1 MRRAAAAK
9 ADAGALPGWDLSDL
23 YPGPR
28 SDEVRRDLEQAA
40 AAAEALHEEFA
51 GRVGD
56 LDGEILADL
65 IARYEAIKET
75 LERLTSYAYLVY
87 CTAMDDAETAQFFQ
101 TVREET
107 TATESRLL
115 FLTLELNRIE
125 EDALADKLKAPAL
138 ARYAP
143 WVRDVRAFRP
153 FQLSDEVE
161 RLLLEK
167 QVAGR
172 AAWMRLFDETMA
184 ALRFSVRGEALGSAE
199 ALNLLSDKDREVR
212 KEAAQALGTVLG
224 ENVRTFALITNTL
237 AKDKEIEDQ
246 WRGFERP
253 ISARNLGNRV
263 EDEVVDALIAAVEAA
278 APRLAHRYYA
288 LKARW
293 MGVDRLDYW
302 DRNAPLPEDDD
313 RTVGWDEAISTVL
326 AAYRAFS
333 PELAGIGRRF
343 FDNDWID
350 VPVRNGKSPGA
361 FAHPTVPGAHPY
373 LLLNYQGKARDVMI
387 LAHELGHG
395 VHQVL
400 AGGQGLLLA
409 ETPLTLAETASVFGE
424 QLTFRALLDGE
435 SEPERRRVMLAG
447 KVEDMLNTVVRQVAF
462 CAFERR
468 VHEER
473 RAGELT
479 PERLSEHW
487 LAVQSESLGPAL
499 RFHDEY
505 RFYWA
510 YIPHFIH
517 APFYVY
523 AYAFGECLVNALYA
537 VYRAEPAGFEQKYL
551 DMLRAGGSL
560 RHRELLAPFGLD
572 ASDPA
577 FWSRGLDVIA
587 GFVDE
592 PGGGALARKLN
603 PFGEPDREPGA
614 ALDGGAERLV
624 AGRPLR
630 PVGEAGLAVPGLVGA
645 ELLKRLAQ
653 VGLVLAEFLGLR
665 RVMLLDHFLDRDG
678 ARHRRP
684 LAEQRAR
691 RTQRIACDVPDRGE
705 CGRPH
710 PALDQQ
716 RVEGIQMRLLR
727 LGHFADRG
735 RGAAA
740 AEHRELAV
748 VDPLGAVLAGV
759 IHADHAGDRLL
770 WRGVAGEPVLAR
782 DRGPRL
788 FALLFVVHV
797 RALHDRATP

>member
-1 MRRAAAAK
+1 MTERATRGHDTAAEAQGG
-9 ADAGALPGWDLSDL
+9 AALPGWDLTDL
-23 YPGPR
+23 YPTPD
-28 SDEVRRDLEQAA
+28 SDALRRDLDQAA

-51 GRVGD
+51 GRLAS
-56 LDGEILADL
+56 LDGEALGGL
-65 IARYEAIKET
+65 IARYEAIQET
-75 LERLTSYAYLVY
+75 LDRLTSYAYLVY

-107 TATESRLL
+107 TTTGSRLL

-125 EDALADKLKAPAL
+125 DDALADRLQAPAL

-161 RLLLEK
+161 RLLHEK

-184 ALRFSVRGEALGSAE
+184 ALRFPVQGEALTSAD
-199 ALNLLSDKDREVR
+199 ALNLLSDKEREVR
-212 KEAAQALGTVLG
+212 KAAAQALGTVLG

-263 EDEVVDALIAAVEAA
+263 EDEVVDALIAAVEDS

-302 DRNAPLPEDDD
+302 DRTAPLPEDVD
-313 RTVGWDEAISTVL
+313 RLIGWDEAAETVL

-333 PELAGIGRRF
+333 PELGGIGRRF
-343 FDNDWID
+343 FENDWID
-350 VPVRNGKSPGA
+350 APVRNGKSPGA

-373 LLLNYQGKARDVMI
+373 LLLNYQGKTRDVMI

-400 AGGQGLLLA
+400 AGGQGLLMA

-424 QLTFRALLDGE
+424 QLTFRALLDRE
-435 SEPERRRVMLAG
+435 SEPQRRRVMLAG

-473 RAGELT
+473 RSGELT
-479 PERLSEHW
+479 PDRLSEHW
-487 LAVQSESLGPAL
+487 LAVQRESLGPAL

-505 RFYWA
+505 RHYWT

-523 AYAFGECLVNALYA
+523 AYAFGECLVNALYG

-577 FWSRGLDVIA
+577 FWSLGLDVIA

-592 PGGGALARKLN
+592 L
-603 PFGEPDREPGA
+603 
-614 ALDGGAERLV
+614 
-624 AGRPLR
+624 
-630 PVGEAGLAVPGLVGA
+630 EAS
-645 ELLKRLAQ
+645 
-653 VGLVLAEFLGLR
+653 F
-665 RVMLLDHFLDRDG
+665 
-678 ARHRRP
+678 
-684 LAEQRAR
+684 
-691 RTQRIACDVPDRGE
+691 
-705 CGRPH
+705 
-710 PALDQQ
+710 
-716 RVEGIQMRLLR
+716 
-727 LGHFADRG
+727 
-735 RGAAA
+735 
-740 AEHRELAV
+740 
-748 VDPLGAVLAGV
+748 
-759 IHADHAGDRLL
+759 
-770 WRGVAGEPVLAR
+770 
-782 DRGPRL
+782 
-788 FALLFVVHV
+788 
-797 RALHDRATP
+797 

>member
-125 EDALADKLKAPAL
+125 DDALADKLKAPAL

-184 ALRFSVRGEALGSAE
+184 ALRFPVRGEALGSAE

-212 KEAAQALGTVLG
+212 REAAQALGTVLG

-572 ASDPA
+572 ASEPA

-592 PGGGALARKLN
+592 L
-603 PFGEPDREPGA
+603 EA
-614 ALDGGAERLV
+614 AL
-624 AGRPLR
+624 
-630 PVGEAGLAVPGLVGA
+630 
-645 ELLKRLAQ
+645 
-653 VGLVLAEFLGLR
+653 
-665 RVMLLDHFLDRDG
+665 
-678 ARHRRP
+678 
-684 LAEQRAR
+684 
-691 RTQRIACDVPDRGE
+691 
-705 CGRPH
+705 
-710 PALDQQ
+710 
-716 RVEGIQMRLLR
+716 
-727 LGHFADRG
+727 
-735 RGAAA
+735 
-740 AEHRELAV
+740 
-748 VDPLGAVLAGV
+748 
-759 IHADHAGDRLL
+759 
-770 WRGVAGEPVLAR
+770 
-782 DRGPRL
+782 
-788 FALLFVVHV
+788 
-797 RALHDRATP
+797 